1 MKTLRIFGPPG
12 TGKTTTLINLMCEEI
27 HDNGVLP
34 EEIGFFA
41 FNVKAA
47 EEVKSRLSSDS
58 RLAGIDSKRFK
69 NVMNIHRFSK
79 RNSPA
84 AFLPV
89 VDIKEFATDYGLAIN
104 VRHDYTKDEEEEDP
118 LEKVDNVYLDLIKK
132 ARATRKTLTDVFDEL
147 NLDESA
153 SISYDE
159 LILVRDS
166 YEQYKN
172 SGDELLIDYED
183 MIDIFLREGTT
194 SGLKVIFIDEAQDL
208 TAQQWEFFQKVSR
221 DAERAYIAGDDDQC
235 IYSFTG
241 ANPYQLMNLETPVKT
256 LEQSYRLPRA
266 VHEQAMMVVKRIQ
279 DRVPKV
285 YKPRDAD
292 GYVSTVGDWSDIDYS
307 EYDGSWLLIA
317 PTTRTVMEARN
328 YLRQQDYYFE
338 YFGHNSVRESYRS
351 AIMSWIKLQK
361 KETLNYSEVLAI
373 YKLLTKKDL
382 IHGAKKKIID
392 PTQETKLLQFT
403 YELLRDEFGLLVSL
417 ELDWFDVLSGMEEED
432 KRYIKSLMD
441 KEVDLDQE
449 PQIKLLT
456 IHQAKGREADNVALS
471 LQMSALAL
479 KKAEN
484 SEDHLEWDNIHRQ
497 VYVGITRS
505 KNRLFYVQSYQAS
518 KEYPI

>member
-1 MKTLRIFGPPG
+1 MKALRIFGPPG

-27 HDNGVLP
+27 HDKGILP

-47 EEVKSRLSSDS
+47 EEVKSRLASDS
-58 RLAGIDSKRFK
+58 RLTGIPTKRFK
-69 NVMNIHRFSK
+69 NVMNIHRFCK

-84 AFLPV
+84 AHLSV

-104 VRHDYTKDEEEEDP
+104 VRHDYTKDEEEDDP

-132 ARATRKTLTDVFDEL
+132 SRATRKTLEATFDEL
-147 NLDESA
+147 SLDESA
-153 SISYDE
+153 NISYDE
-159 LILVRDS
+159 LVLVNDS

-172 SGDELLIDYED
+172 TGDELLIDYED
-183 MIDIFLREGTT
+183 MIDFFLKEGTND
-194 SGLKVIFIDEAQDL
+194 GLKVIFIDEAQDL
-208 TAQQWEFFQKVSR
+208 TAQQWEFFEKVSR
-221 DAERAYIAGDDDQC
+221 NAERTYIAGDDDQC

-241 ANPYQLMNLETPVKT
+241 ANPYHLINLDTPVKT

-266 VHEQAMMVVKRIQ
+266 VHEQAMLVVERIQ

-292 GYVSTVGDWSDIDYS
+292 GHVNTVGDWSDIDYS

-351 AIMSWIKLQK
+351 AIAAWMKLQK
-361 KETLNYSEVLAI
+361 KEELNHSEVLAI

-382 IHGAKKKIID
+382 IHGSKKRIVD
-392 PTQETKLLQFT
+392 PTPETKLLQFT
-403 YELLRDEFGLLVSL
+403 YELLRDEFGLLVPL
-417 ELDWFDVLSGMEEED
+417 ETDWFDALSGMEEAD
-432 KRYIKSLMD
+432 KRYIKALMD
-441 KEVDLDQE
+441 DNVNLDEE

-479 KKAEN
+479 RKAEN
-484 SEDHLEWDNIHRQ
+484 SDDNLEWDNIHRQ